1 MKCSKLVY
9 TILIAGVGC
18 QIFGQST
25 STTQFEVA
33 SIRRNLNPPPGP
45 PQAMSLRASLK
56 NGRLNFEAA
65 PLKSLIQQAFD
76 LQRDRII
83 GCPSWCEDERWDMIA
98 KAENPQ
104 ATLSEVTVMLQN
116 LLTERFKL
124 KFHRENREQAGFALV
139 LEKGGHKLQESADA
153 DVVGYT
159 ADRYLR
165 NFRKFPMVGLA
176 NFMASIARR
185 PVVDATGLRGTYNF
199 TIDLTPPSDAPRVV
213 SAGIPGAR
221 DAEEAFTI
229 VSEAVTRQLGIRT
242 EPRKVSVENFI
253 VDAVERPTDLLAN

>member
-176 NFMASIARR
+176 NFMANVARR
-185 PVVDATGLRGTYNF
+185 PVADETGLRGTYNF

-229 VSEAVTRQLGIRT
+229 VSEAVTRQLGIRA